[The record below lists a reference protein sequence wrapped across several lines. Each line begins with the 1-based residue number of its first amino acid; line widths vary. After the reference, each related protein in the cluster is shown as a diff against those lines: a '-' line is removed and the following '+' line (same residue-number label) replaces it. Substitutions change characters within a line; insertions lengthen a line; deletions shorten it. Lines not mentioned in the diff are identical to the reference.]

1 MLVDWLLSE
10 LDELNYQRHSLVQ
23 LEVRQLII
31 NFYTML
37 LHAGAIRPVEDGN
50 INGVDMDFEAAT
62 EILKIK
68 HQWYSH
74 PIRWCKE
81 EHHQGIV
88 SSRWCSLRH
97 AQCMHS
103 PYLVLFHLTLQI
115 NFLMSRCPLLGQ
127 LVISHPSSTQ

>member
-50 INGVDMDFEAAT
+50 INGVDMDFEIMQQVRSYAPVQSPGSSPLYPASVT
-62 EILKIK
+62 LSVGT
-68 HQWYSH
+68 SH
-74 PIRWCKE
+74 K
-81 EHHQGIV
+81 
-88 SSRWCSLRH
+88 
-97 AQCMHS
+97 S
-103 PYLVLFHLTLQI
+103 PMSQTAIHPSQTQRSQHIY
-115 NFLMSRCPLLGQ
+115 MSRFHTNIFQ
-127 LVISHPSSTQ
+127 L

>member
-50 INGVDMDFEAAT
+50 INGVDMDFEVRC
-62 EILKIK
+62 LLV
-68 HQWYSH
+68 SH
-74 PIRWCKE
+74 DSKM
-81 EHHQGIV
+81 
-88 SSRWCSLRH
+88 SS
-97 AQCMHS
+97 
-103 PYLVLFHLTLQI
+103 I
-115 NFLMSRCPLLGQ
+115 
-127 LVISHPSSTQ
+127 